1 MELFACR
8 LACGGWEGWEGGQT
22 ERAGQSKDREEQ
34 SGGNVGATHI
44 ETHFHESVEDR
55 LSPMLCQWTQSF
67 HRASTE
73 LPVLERFFR
82 PPTHSSGHIQ
92 VSPPAFHHAL
102 QHLCPSVLRNVTDEP
117 ERL

>member
-22 ERAGQSKDREEQ
+22 ERAAQSMKDREEQ

-55 LSPMLCQWTQSF
+55 LSPMLDESGGGDTYRF
-67 HRASTE
+67 GERDRYRGVFIIAAHRAFVSGCEGSSIAE
-73 LPVLERFFR
+73 LRSV
-82 PPTHSSGHIQ
+82 
-92 VSPPAFHHAL
+92 VS
-102 QHLCPSVLRNVTDEP
+102 RVTS
-117 ERL
+117 